1 MCEGI
6 CYLYDARYSMRDT
19 LQCTEVNKLI
29 RMIYVM
35 CGTHCILVRE
45 MSVAMQGISHS
56 VILSHVGGCQKKQ
69 QGAREHQ
76 Q

>member
-1 MCEGI
+1 M
-6 CYLYDARYSMRDT
+6 MRDT

-29 RMIYVM
+29 HMIYVM
-35 CGTHCILVRE
+35 CGTHCILVWE
-45 MSVAMQGISHS
+45 MSVVMQGISHS
-56 VILSHVGGCQKKQ
+56 VILSRVRGCQKKQ